1 MKIYFNN
8 LVDSKTGKLLVL
20 EYSKCELSVPKF
32 NDACFRTRK
41 EISEHAKQLAK
52 LHSVTI

>member
-8 LVDSKTGKLLVL
+8 LVDSKNGKLLVL

-32 NDACFRTRK
+32 NDVYFRTRK

>member
-32 NDACFRTRK
+32 NDVCFRTRK
-41 EISEHAKQLAK
+41 QISKHAKQLAK